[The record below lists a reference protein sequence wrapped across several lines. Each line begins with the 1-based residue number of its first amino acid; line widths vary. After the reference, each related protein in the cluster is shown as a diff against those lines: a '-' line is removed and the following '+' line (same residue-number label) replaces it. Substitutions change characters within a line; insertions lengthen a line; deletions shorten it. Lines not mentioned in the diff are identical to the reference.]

1 MTRPLEPIDHSGAGG
16 ATQDVERQLERY
28 TSAASGVPATDFVD
42 RVMSGVEQLPVP
54 RRGLVAGLLLVPGSW
69 R

>member
-42 RVMSGVEQLPVP
+42 RVMSGVEQL
-54 RRGLVAGLLLVPGSW
+54 LSLIHI
-69 R
+69 